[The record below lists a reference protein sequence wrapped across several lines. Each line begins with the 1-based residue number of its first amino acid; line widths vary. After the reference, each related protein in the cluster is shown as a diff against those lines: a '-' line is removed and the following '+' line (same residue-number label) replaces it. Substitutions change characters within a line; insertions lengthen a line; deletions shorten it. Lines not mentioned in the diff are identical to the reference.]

1 MTDTVILGKRIKSR
15 RTELG
20 LSLRALAEKTN
31 LTASFLSQLERGITS
46 SSLKSL
52 QRIADALN
60 VPLLY
65 FLSDKSNASPVV
77 RAGQRAKLEL
87 DNDTISYELLSP
99 NQAGKLESMMRT
111 LKPGGEVIARPLS
124 VATEQMIFLLEGIL
138 TVTLKAHLEE
148 QGNREYTLNTG
159 DSIYFDGDDLI
170 KLTCG
175 DQGQARWVSVITPPV
190 F

>member
-1 MTDTVILGKRIKSR
+1 MTDSLILGKRLKKR
-15 RTELG
+15 RTEMK
-20 LSLRALAEKTN
+20 LSLRALAEKTD

-60 VPLLY
+60 VPMLY
-65 FLSDKSNASPVV
+65 FLSSNSNASPVV

-99 NQAGKLESMMRT
+99 NQAERLESMMRA

-124 VATEQMIFLLEGIL
+124 VETEQMIFLLEGVL
-138 TVTLKAHLEE
+138 TVVLKD
-148 QGNREYTLNTG
+148 REYTLNMG
-159 DSIYFDGDDLI
+159 DSIYFNGDDLV

-175 DQGQARWVSVITPPV
+175 NESQARWISVITPPV

>member
-1 MTDTVILGKRIKSR
+1 MILGKRIKSR

-65 FLSDKSNASPVV
+65 FLSDKANASPVV

-87 DNDTISYELLSP
+87 DDDTISYELLSP
-99 NQAGKLESMMRT
+99 NQAGKLESMMRA

-124 VATEQMIFLLEGIL
+124 VETEQMIFLLEGVL
-138 TVTLKAHLEE
+138 TVVLKD
-148 QGNREYTLNTG
+148 REYTLNAG
-159 DSIYFDGDDLI
+159 DSIYFNGDDLI

>member
-1 MTDTVILGKRIKSR
+1 MTDSLVLGKRLKKR
-15 RTELG
+15 RTEMK
-20 LSLRALAEKTN
+20 LSLRDLAEKTD
-31 LTASFLSQLERGITS
+31 LTASFLSQLERGLTN

-52 QRIADALN
+52 QRIADALK

-87 DNDTISYELLSP
+87 DDDTISYELLSP
-99 NQAGKLESMMRT
+99 NLAGKLEAMMRA
-111 LKPGGEVIARPLS
+111 LKPGGEVIARSLS
-124 VATEQMIFLLEGIL
+124 VETEQIIFLLEGVL
-138 TVTLKAHLEE
+138 TVTLKNQA
-148 QGNREYTLNTG
+148 YTLNAG
-159 DSIYFDGDDLI
+159 DSIYFNGDDLV

-175 DQGQARWVSVITPPV
+175 DEKPARWISVITPPV